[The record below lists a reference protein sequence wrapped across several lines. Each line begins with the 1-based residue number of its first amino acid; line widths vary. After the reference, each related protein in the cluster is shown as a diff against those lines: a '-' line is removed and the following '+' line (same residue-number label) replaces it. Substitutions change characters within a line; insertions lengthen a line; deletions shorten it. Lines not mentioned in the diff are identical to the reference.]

1 MDEKRMAEIASE
13 TLTDMINFSENKKT
27 EELVKKAREFAKGF
41 LIGYLEDREDI
52 HWVDDL
58 WYGYDEGT
66 DINFYW
72 DDVLRQQHATLY
84 FVEDCEGNLK
94 EDRYRLDD
102 SIDLF

>member
-1 MDEKRMAEIASE
+1 MTTIKEILD
-13 TLTDMINFSENKKT
+13 TKTQDLINQ
-27 EELVKKAREFAKGF
+27 AREFAKGF

-52 HWVDDL
+52 HWIDDL
-58 WYGYDEGT
+58 WYGYEEGT

>member
-1 MDEKRMAEIASE
+1 MDTLGGTMTTLKEMIDEKDFEVI
-13 TLTDMINFSENKKT
+13 
-27 EELVKKAREFAKGF
+27 KKAREFAKGF

-52 HWVDDL
+52 HWIDDL
-58 WYGYDEGT
+58 WYGYENGT

-84 FVEDCEGNLK
+84 FVEDGNGNLK

>member
-1 MDEKRMAEIASE
+1 MTTLKEMIDEKDFEVI
-13 TLTDMINFSENKKT
+13 
-27 EELVKKAREFAKGF
+27 KKAREFAKGF

-52 HWVDDL
+52 HWIDDL
-58 WYGYDEGT
+58 WYGYENGT

-84 FVEDCEGNLK
+84 FVEDGNGNLK